1 MLSICQWTGEHLRSV
16 TKFVCKLRSCEA
28 RAHRLVS
35 PVGTGKVAQQKL
47 EILKK
52 IATTF
57 L

>member
-1 MLSICQWTGEHLRSV
+1 MLSICQWTGERLRSV

-28 RAHRLVS
+28 RVHRLVS
-35 PVGTGKVAQQKL
+35 PVGTGKVARQKL